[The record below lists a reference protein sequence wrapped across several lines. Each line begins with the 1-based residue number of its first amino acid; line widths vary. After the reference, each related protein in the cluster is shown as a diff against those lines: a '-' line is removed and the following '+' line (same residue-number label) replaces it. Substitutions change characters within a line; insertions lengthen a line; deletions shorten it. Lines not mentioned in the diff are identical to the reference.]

1 MPPAPT
7 RSASAIF
14 ALILAIAA
22 PVHADPPTP
31 LEAPPSMP
39 APSTPAP
46 SNTAPI
52 GAAPTA
58 KPAAAHPGVI
68 ELSAGSGQVIA
79 LPGPATSV
87 FAADPKVAEVRPA
100 SPTSLFV
107 FGVAAGRT
115 TVAALDNAG
124 HQLALL
130 TIVVKASGFG
140 ASEAESAIAQL
151 SPESHVSIAATP
163 QGMILS
169 GEVPNAA
176 AAEQAVAIAKQ
187 YAANGQKIENRL
199 SVRDGVQVGL
209 RVRIAEMN
217 RVVVR
222 EFGVNWSKLGNI
234 ASFSTNLATNP
245 ALATAGLTMPT
256 LTKGIDGADAVL
268 DALAQD
274 NLVRILAEPTLVT
287 MSGQTASFLV
297 GGEFPIP
304 IAQEFGQ
311 ISIQFQQY
319 GVQLAFVPT
328 VLSNGRISLHVR
340 PEVSELTNQG
350 AVQLSVGPG
359 AVSVPALTVRRAETT
374 LQLGSGQSFAIAGLL
389 EDRSTQIDNSVLGL
403 GEIPILGALFR
414 SDSFQRNQTELVII
428 VTPYIVRPVSDPNA
442 LVAPTTDAWRAPN
455 DFERILLMRQVAR
468 GETPT
473 PVHIPGDPGFIV
485 Q

>member
-1 MPPAPT
+1 MG
-7 RSASAIF
+7 SARAFAALTVF
-14 ALILAIAA
+14 ALALATTVPALAQA
-22 PVHADPPTP
+22 PDAPPPT
-31 LEAPPSMP
+31 
-39 APSTPAP
+39 
-46 SNTAPI
+46 
-52 GAAPTA
+52 
-58 KPAAAHPGVI
+58 KPAAPAKAPGVI
-68 ELSAGSGQVIA
+68 QLSAGSGQVIA

-107 FGVAAGRT
+107 FGVGAGRT

-124 HQLALL
+124 HQLALF
-130 TIVVKASGFG
+130 TVVVKASGFG
-140 ASEAESAIAQL
+140 ANEAGSAIAQL
-151 SPESHVSIAATP
+151 SPESHVTVAPTP

-169 GEVPNAA
+169 GEVPTAA
-176 AAEQAVAIAKQ
+176 AAEQAMAIAKQ
-187 YAANGQKIENRL
+187 YAANGQKIEDRL

-222 EFGVNWSKLGNI
+222 EFGVNWSKLGNF

-468 GETPT
+468 GEPPT

>member
-1 MPPAPT
+1 MATDRAFTALALLLALAVAAPAPV
-7 RSASAIF
+7 F
-14 ALILAIAA
+14 AQATPA
-22 PVHADPPTP
+22 P
-31 LEAPPSMP
+31 APAPAP
-39 APSTPAP
+39 APS
-46 SNTAPI
+46 
-52 GAAPTA
+52 
-58 KPAAAHPGVI
+58 AHPGVI
-68 ELSAGSGQVIA
+68 QLSAGSGQVVS

-107 FGVAAGRT
+107 FGVAPGRT
-115 TVAALDNAG
+115 TIAALDSAG
-124 HQLALL
+124 HQVG
-130 TIVVKASGFG
+130 TFTVIVKASGFG
-140 ASEAESAIAQL
+140 AGEAESAIAHL
-151 SPESHVSIAATP
+151 SPESHVTIAPTP

-169 GEVPNAA
+169 GEVPTAA
-176 AAEQAVAIAKQ
+176 AAEQAMAIAKQ
-187 YAANGQKIENRL
+187 YAASGQKIEDRL

-222 EFGVNWSKLGNI
+222 EFGVNWSRSPPGSFATAI
-234 ASFSTNLATNP
+234 FSTGLATNP
-245 ALATAGLTMPT
+245 ALATAGLTLPT
-256 LTKGIDGADAVL
+256 LGSRSQGIGGGADAIL

-359 AVSVPALTVRRAETT
+359 SVSVPALTVRRAETT

-442 LVAPTTDAWRAPN
+442 LVAPTSDVWRAPN
-455 DFERILLMRQVAR
+455 DFERILLMRQLAR
-468 GETPT
+468 GEPPT

>member
-1 MPPAPT
+1 MGSARAFAALTVFALALATTVPAP
-7 RSASAIF
+7 AQ
-14 ALILAIAA
+14 A
-22 PVHADPPTP
+22 PDAPPPT
-31 LEAPPSMP
+31 
-39 APSTPAP
+39 
-46 SNTAPI
+46 
-52 GAAPTA
+52 
-58 KPAAAHPGVI
+58 KPAAPAKAPGVI
-68 ELSAGSGQVIA
+68 QLSAGSGQVIA

-107 FGVAAGRT
+107 FGVGAGRT

-124 HQLALL
+124 HQLALF
-130 TIVVKASGFG
+130 TVVVKASGFG
-140 ASEAESAIAQL
+140 ANEAESAIAQL
-151 SPESHVSIAATP
+151 SPESHVTIAPTP

-169 GEVPNAA
+169 GEVPTAA
-176 AAEQAVAIAKQ
+176 AAEQAMAIAKQ
-187 YAANGQKIENRL
+187 YAANGQKIEDRL

-222 EFGVNWSKLGNI
+222 EFGVNWSKLGNF

-468 GETPT
+468 GEPPT

>member
-1 MPPAPT
+1 MATDRAFTALALLLALAVAAPAPV
-7 RSASAIF
+7 F
-14 ALILAIAA
+14 AQATPA
-22 PVHADPPTP
+22 P
-31 LEAPPSMP
+31 APAPAP
-39 APSTPAP
+39 APS
-46 SNTAPI
+46 
-52 GAAPTA
+52 
-58 KPAAAHPGVI
+58 AHPGVI
-68 ELSAGSGQVIA
+68 QLSAGSGQVVS

-107 FGVAAGRT
+107 FGVAPGRT
-115 TVAALDNAG
+115 TIAALDSAG
-124 HQLALL
+124 HQVG
-130 TIVVKASGFG
+130 TFTVIVKASGFG
-140 ASEAESAIAQL
+140 AGEAESAIAHL
-151 SPESHVSIAATP
+151 SPESHVTIAPTP

-169 GEVPNAA
+169 GEVPTAA
-176 AAEQAVAIAKQ
+176 AAEQAMAIAKQ
-187 YAANGQKIENRL
+187 YAASGQKIEDRL

-222 EFGVNWSKLGNI
+222 EFGVNWSKLGNF
-234 ASFSTNLATNP
+234 ASFTTNLATNP
-245 ALATAGLTMPT
+245 ALATAGLGMPT
-256 LTKGIDGADAVL
+256 LTKGIDGADAIL

-359 AVSVPALTVRRAETT
+359 SVSVPALTVRRAETT

-442 LVAPTTDAWRAPN
+442 LVAPTSDVWRAPN
-455 DFERILLMRQVAR
+455 DFERILLMRQLAR
-468 GETPT
+468 GEPPT